1 MVVMGVDDFLIMD
14 IFKFES
20 KWIIIYLSVII
31 NLFKFKWVFFFL
43 YLFWGE
49 WFFSLDVLCWI
60 VVFDLL
66 INSFLV
72 IFGMFEEKNS

>member
-31 NLFKFKWVFFFL
+31 NLFKFKWVFFF
-43 YLFWGE
+43 YICFGG
-49 WFFSLDVLCWI
+49 SG
-60 VVFDLL
+60 
-66 INSFLV
+66 FLV
-72 IFGMFEEKNS
+72 